1 MAKTTDIRFLFAKGK
16 HGLWWGGYSA
26 DCDNHQFLCSGLSSY
41 ILQKDG
47 IRGGGMNYE
56 VFKDQLTSKE
66 IAELKEFDRRY
77 FTLMRQVRTGKI
89 WEEEIPY
96 SPLFRK
102 TWDKFLRD
110 RGLQKARSKAMKG
123 RQPEGLR
130 RWHERQR
137 LLKANKE
144 IRKVSRAQKKMLALS
159 AGLAEI
165 GRQKVEPRN

>member
-1 MAKTTDIRFLFAKGK
+1 MQAACETTIGEV
-16 HGLWWGGYSA
+16 
-26 DCDNHQFLCSGLSSY
+26 
-41 ILQKDG
+41 IP
-47 IRGGGMNYE
+47 RGGGMNYE

-96 SPLFRK
+96 SHLFRK
-102 TWDKFLRD
+102 YWDKFLRD
-110 RGLQKARSKAMKG
+110 RGLEKARSKALKG

-137 LLKANKE
+137 MLKAKRE
-144 IRKVSRAQKKMLALS
+144 IRKVDRAAKKMLALS
-159 AGLAEI
+159 AGLAEL
-165 GRQKVEPRN
+165 RQQKRESCN

>member
-1 MAKTTDIRFLFAKGK
+1 MAKTTAIRFLFAKGSTDF
-16 HGLWWGGYSA
+16 GGVAIPLTVTITSFFVQ
-26 DCDNHQFLCSGLSSY
+26 DCRRHPPES
-41 ILQKDG
+41 G

-96 SPLFRK
+96 SPFFRK

>member
-1 MAKTTDIRFLFAKGK
+1 
-16 HGLWWGGYSA
+16 
-26 DCDNHQFLCSGLSSY
+26 
-41 ILQKDG
+41 
-47 IRGGGMNYE
+47 MNYE

-77 FTLMRQVRTGKI
+77 
-89 WEEEIPY
+89 
-96 SPLFRK
+96 
-102 TWDKFLRD
+102 D